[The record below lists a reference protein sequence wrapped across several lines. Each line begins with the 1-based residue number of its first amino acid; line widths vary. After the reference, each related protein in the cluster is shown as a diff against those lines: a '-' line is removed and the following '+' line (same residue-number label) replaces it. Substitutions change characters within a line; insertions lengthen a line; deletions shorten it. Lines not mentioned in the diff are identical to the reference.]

1 MTCKLCLAEPHR
13 DGCPVEGNDL
23 LARQLRYLPPDLV
36 AEARVHHFPELRS
49 RIQGAASDRL
59 PVVWSFAI
67 TIAAVVAILSAIVVG
82 AMWL

>member
-36 AEARVHHFPELRS
+36 AEARVHHFPELRAP
-49 RIQGAASDRL
+49 IPAA
-59 PVVWSFAI
+59 PAVEAWA
-67 TIAAVVAILSAIVVG
+67 IAAAILIIGGIIAAAIVVG
-82 AMWL
+82 AVWL